1 MTPSAFSL
9 PINAPSETVWA
20 LLLDEMTNPERY
32 DTSVSRLRI
41 ASSDDK
47 QVSRSLTRA
56 GASWQEQL
64 QANVEALMV
73 EHCCRTGDSVEI
85 TIIHQV
91 MPTGPTSLLNLA
103 VTMAPLDKEL
113 EISQALMP
121 DLEIRALTFKTIAES
136 LEKTN
141 Q

>member
-9 PINAPSETVWA
+9 PINAPAETVWA

-41 ASSDDK
+41 TSSDDR
-47 QVSRSLTRA
+47 QVSRSLIRA
-56 GASWQEQL
+56 GLAWQEQL
-64 QANVEALMV
+64 QTNVEALMV

-91 MPTGPTSLLNLA
+91 MPAGSTCLLNLA
-103 VTMAPLDKEL
+103 LTMAPLDKEL

-121 DLEIRALTFKTIAES
+121 DLEIRANTFKTIAES
-136 LEKTN
+136 LDKTKK
-141 Q
+141 